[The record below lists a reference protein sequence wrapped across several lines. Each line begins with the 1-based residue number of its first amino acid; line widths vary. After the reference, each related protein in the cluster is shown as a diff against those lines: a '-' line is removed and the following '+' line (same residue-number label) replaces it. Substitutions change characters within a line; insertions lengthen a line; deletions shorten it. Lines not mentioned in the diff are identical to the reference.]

1 MRERVHRNA
10 RPDASKRPR
19 SVVKLSTRRPGRIIC
34 FTKLSWPT
42 NSTQLTLPY
51 SSSPSIFLKLAG
63 RDVLRD
69 CLLRYDRCEKLRLES
84 FQSIGPKAAVLD
96 LMQWMDFRQETCA

>member
-42 NSTQLTLPY
+42 KRIILSAPV
-51 SSSPSIFLKLAG
+51 SSSSSIFLSSPG
-63 RDVLRD
+63 
-69 CLLRYDRCEKLRLES
+69 
-84 FQSIGPKAAVLD
+84 F
-96 LMQWMDFRQETCA
+96 TCAGLLASATTAVSS